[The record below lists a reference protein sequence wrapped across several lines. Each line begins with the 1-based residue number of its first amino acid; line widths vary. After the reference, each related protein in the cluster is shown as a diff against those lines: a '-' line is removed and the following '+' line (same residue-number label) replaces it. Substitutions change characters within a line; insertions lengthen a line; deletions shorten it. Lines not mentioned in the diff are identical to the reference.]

1 MLPLVPVMTLV
12 LIGFG
17 FLVLAFL
24 IALYKLWLVERRR
37 RIREKEMATSMMEH
51 MWRKNSVPDETSASE
66 VEGAESE

>member
-1 MLPLVPVMTLV
+1 MTFV

-51 MWRKNSVPDETSASE
+51 TWRKNSVPDETSASK